1 MEIMTK
7 KEYELYKYL
16 KDNNIKDI
24 GSMGILAQAMKV
36 SRSVINRRVISLE
49 NKGYIIRNGN
59 YVQLRKE

>member
-24 GSMGILAQAMKV
+24 GSMSILAQAMKV

>member
-1 MEIMTK
+1 MTK

>member
-24 GSMGILAQAMKV
+24 GSMSILAQAMKV

-59 YVQLRKE
+59 YVQLRRE